1 VKAALKLG
9 LVIALSTGCAV
20 ASKDFDDNDSGTLG
34 DSGKD
39 AGATGDAQSHAD
51 GSVPLSTKI
60 ACGTGWCRADQKCNT
75 DVCTMPCVGTNVPGD
90 YATVAAALS
99 ALGNTDATICLQGQS
114 YSESPS
120 ASGSGKTLTIIGPN
134 NAHLNSLTVGG
145 SYSKVYLKGFE
156 VGTLS
161 ISSPAPVEATAMK
174 MGQLY
179 VQGSQGTS
187 VMVDGCNIEA
197 TSSYAVQVYRSYA
210 TSPGTVTIQNS
221 WIHGATSYGVYLSAY
236 QSQTTTVSLLNDT
249 IEHNGTGIYASNSAI
264 TLTYANDIIANNTQ
278 TGVSLS
284 SVGTVTHSNNVLW
297 GNQTNYAGTAT
308 DGPGYVK
315 VDPMLDSDSPP
326 APMKGSPAHGA
337 GDMSKMPTKDFWASS
352 RIGADIGAVQ
362 GQ

>member
-9 LVIALSTGCAV
+9 LVIALSGCAV
-20 ASKDFDDNDSGTLG
+20 ASRDYDDNDSGSPS
-34 DSGKD
+34 DPGKD
-39 AGATGDAQSHAD
+39 AGATGDGQSHAD
-51 GSVPLSTKI
+51 GSVPLSAKI
-60 ACGTGWCRADQKCNT
+60 ACGTGWCRADQKCMSS
-75 DVCTMPCVGTNVPGD
+75 VCTMPCIGTNVPGD
-90 YATVAAALS
+90 YATVTAAIS
-99 ALGNTDATICLQGQS
+99 ALGNTDATICLSGQS

-134 NAHLNSLTVGG
+134 NARLNSLTVSG

-161 ISSPAPVEATAMK
+161 ISSPAPVDVTAMK
-174 MGQLY
+174 LNQLY
-179 VQGSQGTS
+179 VQGSGSTS
-187 VMVDGCNIEA
+187 VVVDGCNIEA
-197 TSSYAVQVYRSYA
+197 MSSYGVQVYRSYA

-221 WIHGATSYGVYLSAY
+221 WIHGAISYGVYLSAY

-264 TLTYANDIIANNTQ
+264 NLTYANDIIANNTQ
-278 TGVSLS
+278 TGVYLT
-284 SVGTVTHSNNVLW
+284 SVSATHSNNLLW
-297 GNQTNYAGTAT
+297 GNQTNYSGSAV

-315 VDPMLDSDSPP
+315 ADPMLDDESPP
-326 APMKGSPAHGA
+326 TPKKGSPVHGA